1 MQVFTPY
8 PEPIKVAQCLDAK
21 RLNKQV
27 IECHQILA
35 AIDGTGKGWFNHPV
49 VKMYKPY
56 REWLECYL
64 YCFEAY
70 RDYLNADYETT
81 RKLICKHDA
90 EYYSNK
96 ANSVR
101 VPFLTE
107 DFCDQHKRR
116 LYAKNPEHYKQ
127 FAEYGMSEENW
138 YYDNETKQIVKYIN
152 GKKVL

>member
-56 REWLECYL
+56 REWLFYYMNCLECYREGL
-64 YCFEAY
+64 MMYAQDWDEW
-70 RDYLNADYETT
+70 
-81 RKLICKHDA
+81 
-90 EYYSNK
+90 
-96 ANSVR
+96 ANEKR
-101 VPFLTE
+101 PLFLTPE
-107 DFCDQHKRR
+107 FCDQHKRR
-116 LYAKNPEHYKQ
+116 LYAKNSEHYKQ
-127 FAEYGMSEENW
+127 FAEYGASEENW
-138 YYDNETKQIVKYIN
+138 YYDNDTQQIVKYIN